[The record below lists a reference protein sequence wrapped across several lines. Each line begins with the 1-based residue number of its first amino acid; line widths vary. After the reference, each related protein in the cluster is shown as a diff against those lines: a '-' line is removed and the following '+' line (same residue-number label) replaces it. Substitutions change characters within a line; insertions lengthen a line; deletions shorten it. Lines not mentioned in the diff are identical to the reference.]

1 MTLAKPII
9 VQLSNKTL
17 KFECLNV
24 SGKYF
29 SSNKS
34 GFHTVNVLPF
44 AVHEMTSSFA
54 GFDTKFHVF
63 LLLLLLLLF
72 LLLFMV
78 EKKLYEYCA
87 PRVAYIF
94 VSAKEEKKRRG
105 KGTFFFWPGRW

>member
-9 VQLSNKTL
+9 VQLSNKL
-17 KFECLNV
+17 AKFECLNV

-54 GFDTKFHVF
+54 GFGHQVPRFPVVVVVVVF
-63 LLLLLLLLF
+63 
-72 LLLFMV
+72 V
-78 EKKLYEYCA
+78 VVY
-87 PRVAYIF
+87 
-94 VSAKEEKKRRG
+94 G
-105 KGTFFFWPGRW
+105 